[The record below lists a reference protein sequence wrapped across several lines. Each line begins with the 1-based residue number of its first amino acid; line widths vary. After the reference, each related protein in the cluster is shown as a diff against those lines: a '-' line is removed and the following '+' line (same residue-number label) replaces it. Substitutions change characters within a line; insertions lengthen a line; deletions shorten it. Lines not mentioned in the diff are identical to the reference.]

1 MMAKLR
7 PILHVL
13 TVVGITI
20 GVTITAA
27 ILDRLY
33 GRWLMPETRDIV
45 FPAYST
51 FRHHSSEFDLTV
63 KVNNLGFRGPN
74 TTLQNKGRR
83 VAVMGDSFTF
93 GWGVEDDE
101 TWVHLLGEAF
111 PDVELLN
118 LGRGGTHPGDH
129 VQLARRALPLLNP
142 DVVIVAVLQGN
153 DIGQLRR
160 IIAHERGLLQP
171 RFPHFHR
178 EKNGN
183 RFIRQLRERL
193 FPNLSR
199 RLPGVA
205 FPTEVW
211 KQEAETIIV
220 SFSEQEMTRYDGL
233 NPSLKKDF
241 KAGLVNPSIILEA
254 ITEPE
259 APCLA
264 VDMGDTLTRDAA
276 IRLRDH
282 LSELKKLCTENDVQ
296 LILWGFPTAHTAVQ
310 TAFPTCRPSA
320 TASCP
325 AILPMATCRCVGQ
338 QGARG
343 FHSLR
348 FHNRF
353 HFQQA
358 TFIPWMGTG
367 TEWETVNSPQCSAS
381 TCNPNPHGISYRP
394 LAIFERAQEMVAHAH
409 HHHAGTAWHAA
420 GDGRRNGCCSV
431 RLHAFLRERK
441 RGRPLRRKGNRGR
454 FWIVRAMLLPRAGK
468 ISPFTSWKSPC
479 RTVPKSLSSER
490 SGQ

>member
-7 PILHVL
+7 PLLHVL

-101 TWVHLLGEAF
+101 TWVYLLGEAF
-111 PDVELLN
+111 PDVEFLN
-118 LGRGGTHPGDH
+118 LGRGGTHPGDY

-142 DVVIVAVLQGN
+142 EVVIVAVLQGN

-171 RFPHFHR
+171 RFQHFPR

-183 RFIRQLRERL
+183 RFIKQLRERL

-205 FPTEVW
+205 FPTEIW

-296 LILWGFPTAHTAVQ
+296 LILVGLPNRPYRCPDCLPDMQALGYGQLPCDTADGDLPLRWAAGRAGVPLLTVPQSFP
-310 TAFPTCRPSA
+310 F
-320 TASCP
+320 
-325 AILPMATCRCVGQ
+325 
-338 QGARG
+338 
-343 FHSLR
+343 
-348 FHNRF
+348 
-353 HFQQA
+353 
-358 TFIPWMGTG
+358 
-367 TEWETVNSPQCSAS
+367 SAS
-381 TCNPNPHGISYRP
+381 DFHP
-394 LAIFERAQEMVAHAH
+394 M
-409 HHHAGTAWHAA
+409 
-420 GDGRRNGCCSV
+420 DGHWNRM
-431 RLHAFLRERK
+431 
-441 RGRPLRRKGNRGR
+441 GNRK
-454 FWIVRAMLLPRAGK
+454 FA
-468 ISPFTSWKSPC
+468 
-479 RTVPKSLSSER
+479 TVLSER
-490 SGQ
+490 LQSEPSWNFLPTSGNF